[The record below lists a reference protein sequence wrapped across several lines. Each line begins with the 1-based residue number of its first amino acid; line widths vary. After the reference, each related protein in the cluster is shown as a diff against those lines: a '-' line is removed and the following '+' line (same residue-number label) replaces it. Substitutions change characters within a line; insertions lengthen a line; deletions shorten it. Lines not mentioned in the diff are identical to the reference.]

1 MKIQDIL
8 FAIIF
13 LGLLIRH
20 KENWFL
26 SLGLLCFL
34 IAIPFFYFW
43 IFFTAERLVWYG
55 VLLIL
60 VEAILKLFKLLHE
73 KD

>member
-1 MKIQDIL
+1 MKIQDIIFIVL
-8 FAIIF
+8 F
-13 LGLLIRH
+13 LGLLIKH

-26 SLGLLCFL
+26 SSGLLCFL
-34 IAIPFFYFW
+34 FAIPFFYLW

-60 VEAILKLFKLLHE
+60 VEIIFKFFKAHE